1 MNLSIRSDIDI
12 YRNAVIRVQSFDLLG
27 GMMLTIDPGSKTAG
41 KIPDN
46 FIIQGKIPKNGGSMV
61 QEAKSLVSDFKI
73 ILEKLDQSIANID
86 QMMVEQFA
94 PVLIHLDKVSTDAE
108 ELLKIAKAYSD
119 KIQKLE
125 EKTGVNFVDRTDD
138 LLADMKTVVNEIERV
153 IFEVKQEGSPL
164 HKMVLS
170 DSLYNQIQRT
180 ISAADSLIWDIQ
192 NNPQHYLENL
202 DVKVKLFNFGD
213 DE

>member
-1 MNLSIRSDIDI
+1 M
-12 YRNAVIRVQSFDLLG
+12 
-27 GMMLTIDPGSKTAG
+27 
-41 KIPDN
+41 
-46 FIIQGKIPKNGGSMV
+46 

-125 EKTGVNFVDRTDD
+125 EKTGVNFVERTDD

-153 IFEVKQEGSPL
+153 IFEVKREGSPL